1 MFKRNKIKM
10 LNKKAQVTGIILAV
24 VIIFIVGILL
34 LFLSHLNKEVY
45 DKFDKYFEQDV
56 ELNNTEAHQTV
67 EKLQEVEGSRI
78 WDYAFLAIFIGMIIQ
93 MIVLAFASRTNV
105 LFFWIYVLLGIVILI
120 ISVVVSN
127 VWQEIAQQ
135 SEFAT
140 TILRFPITNTIL
152 GTYYPTFITG
162 FLFLGL
168 IFIFGKFPG
177 QTED

>member
-1 MFKRNKIKM
+1 MLQAGISDHSRHLHQINKGNIM
-10 LNKKAQVTGIILAV
+10 LVIWIPGII
-24 VIIFIVGILL
+24 VILV
-34 LFLSHLNKEVY
+34 
-45 DKFDKYFEQDV
+45 
-56 ELNNTEAHQTV
+56 
-67 EKLQEVEGSRI
+67 
-78 WDYAFLAIFIGMIIQ
+78 IFIGMIIQ

-152 GTYYPTFITG
+152 GTYYQTFITG